1 MKHKHRDLIIAWA
14 NGAEIQGFIFR
25 NNIGVWEDLET
36 PDWDPDTEYRIKPM
50 PAPNF
55 VELTSLYQ
63 PDGYE
68 WKHLG
73 QFRVTFDGDT
83 KKVLSIEVIK

>member
-14 NGAEIQGFIFR
+14 NGAEIQVYFELK
-25 NNIGVWEDLET
+25 NIWLDVKS
-36 PDWDPDTEYRIKPM
+36 PSWDIDEEYRIKPM
-50 PAPNF
+50 SAPNF